1 MSTDQEET
9 DDIRSA
15 RILGTPVSIVSMDR
29 VLRLFEMWTAKR
41 SDRYVVVRDVHG
53 VMRARS
59 ELDLRTAHETADL
72 TVPDGM
78 PLVWVAKLARIKGI
92 SRVCGPDLLP
102 AVCQRGLRF
111 GWRHFFLG
119 GAPGIA
125 ERAIERLEGEHP
137 GIAIAGSYCPPFREL
152 NKDEDEEM
160 CALIRASR
168 ADFVWVGLGT
178 PKQELWMKEHRG
190 QCGGV
195 IMLGVGAVFDLAAGA
210 SSRAP
215 GFMQKRG
222 LEWLFRLAH
231 EPRRLW
237 RRYLVLGPKFVV
249 LALTELALG
258 GVTTFG
264 TQPSLPDRSNAPA
277 RLHE

>member
-1 MSTDQEET
+1 MNSDQEEP
-9 DDIRSA
+9 DRIRFA
-15 RILGTPVSIVSMDR
+15 RILGTPVSVVSMDR
-29 VLRLFEMWTAKR
+29 VLELFEMWTTKPR
-41 SDRYVVVRDVHG
+41 DRYVVVRDVHG

-59 ELDLRTAHETADL
+59 ETDLHTAHETADL

-78 PLVWVAKLARIKGI
+78 PLVWIAKLAGIEGI

-102 AVCQRGLRF
+102 AVCRHGLRF

-119 GAPGIA
+119 GAPGVA
-125 ERAIERLEGEHP
+125 EKAIEKLEDEHP
-137 GIAIAGSYCPPFREL
+137 GIAIAGSYCPPFRKL
-152 NKDEDEEM
+152 NGEEDEKM
-160 CALIRASR
+160 CAVIRASG

-178 PKQELWMKEHRG
+178 PKQELWMNEHRG
-190 QCGGV
+190 RCGGA
-195 IMLGVGAVFDLAAGA
+195 IMLGVGAVFDIAAGV

-222 LEWLFRLAH
+222 LEWLFRLVH

-249 LALTELALG
+249 LALTELAIG
-258 GVTTFG
+258 GVTTFV
-264 TQPSLPDRSNAPA
+264 TQPSSPSNSNSHLG
-277 RLHE
+277 RHE